1 VGGEV
6 MKTPKPWS
14 EDAIYE
20 LLRKGRKSFGP
31 WDDCIEADEFMPD
44 ENDASLIAAAP
55 DLLDALQA
63 LYDAQNGAPLERD
76 KTEWEEAMR
85 MAEEALKEVK

>member
-1 VGGEV
+1 

-20 LLRKGRKSFGP
+20 LLRHGRKSFGP
-31 WDDCIEADEFMPD
+31 WDDCIEVDEYLPD
-44 ENDASLIAAAP
+44 ENDARLVATAP
-55 DLLDALQA
+55 YLLDALQA

-76 KTEWEEAMR
+76 RAEWEGAIKK
-85 MAEEALKEVK
+85 AKDALMKARVK